1 MRKFLIVFLLV
12 LLAAGSAA
20 AWDDYAMAA
29 VSLQWP
35 GWREPH
41 SMWP

>member
-20 AWDDYAMAA
+20 AWDDYGYGSSVAA
-29 VSLQWP
+29 VAWLE
-35 GWREPH
+35 EPH